1 MLPPTEAQQSLH
13 RLIVNMTGQCWIF
26 TWITCSSCL
35 LLVEHLDALGT
46 GTETQLCSPSGRQL
60 LQVKTFFSALK
71 KTISITCTVCPRN
84 LVHLL
89 WLYYKK
95 SYKFS
100 WTYYASYTYY
110 TIHTKNLEKLPLR
123 LEIELNFWGKWYF
136 ILSFQVWRFYRNKQR
151 SVSLTVT
158 EHC

>member
-1 MLPPTEAQQSLH
+1 MHVTLSKLFIKARKQNIFYASTDRSTTKLMQANSKH
-13 RLIVNMTGQCWIF
+13 YGTIF

-60 LQVKTFFSALK
+60 LQVKTFFLALK

-89 WLYYKK
+89 WLYYEKVT
-95 SYKFS
+95 SFLGHTMQS
-100 WTYYASYTYY
+100 
-110 TIHTKNLEKLPLR
+110 IHTILYIPRTLKN
-123 LEIELNFWGKWYF
+123 Y
-136 ILSFQVWRFYRNKQR
+136 
-151 SVSLTVT
+151 
-158 EHC
+158 H